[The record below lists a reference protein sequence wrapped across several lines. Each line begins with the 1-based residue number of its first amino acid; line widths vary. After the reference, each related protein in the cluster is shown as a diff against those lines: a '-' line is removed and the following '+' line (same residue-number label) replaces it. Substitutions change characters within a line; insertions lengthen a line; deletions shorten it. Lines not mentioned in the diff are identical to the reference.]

1 MADNAAAPS
10 ANRTPAAVSDSDFA
24 DILAATRQFI
34 RNQVVPREL
43 EIMAADRVPDDIRDQ
58 TKNMGLFGY
67 AIPQE
72 WGGLGLNLAQ
82 DVELA
87 MEFGYTSLALRSM
100 FGTNNGIA
108 GQVLVGFGTDE
119 QKSRWLEGIASG
131 DVVASFALTEPGA
144 GSNPAGLRTK
154 AVKDGD
160 QWVIN
165 GRKQYI
171 TNAPTAGLF
180 IVFARTR
187 PADAEG
193 PGIAVFLVP
202 ADTPGIQI
210 GAKDAKMGQEGA
222 WTADVSFDDVRVG
235 QDTLVGGS
243 EDIGYRAAM
252 TSLARGR
259 VHIAALAVGS
269 AQRALDESV
278 AYAATATQGGTP
290 IGNFQLVQAMLA
302 DQQTGV
308 MAGRALVREAAR
320 LWVTG
325 EDRRIA
331 PSSAKLFCTEMAGN
345 VADLAV
351 QIHGGSGY
359 MRDVPVERIYREVR
373 LLRLY
378 EGTSE
383 IQRLIIGG
391 GLVKAARQRTANQT
405 I

>member
-1 MADNAAAPS
+1 MSEVGDEDFREILDQTRHFV
-10 ANRTPAAVSDSDFA
+10 RTA
-24 DILAATRQFI
+24 
-34 RNQVVPREL
+34 VVPREQ
-43 EIMAADRVPDDIRDQ
+43 EILAADRVPDDLREQ
-58 TKNMGLFGY
+58 AKKMGLFGY

-72 WGGLGLNLAQ
+72 WGGLGLDLAQ

-119 QKSRWLEGIASG
+119 QKTRWLEDIASG
-131 DVVASFALTEPGA
+131 AVVASFALTEPGA

-154 AVKDGD
+154 AVRDGSQD
-160 QWVIN
+160 DNDWVIT
-165 GRKQYI
+165 GSKQYI
-171 TNAPTAGLF
+171 TNAPTADLF
-180 IVFARTR
+180 VTFARTR
-187 PADAEG
+187 PADSDG

-202 ADTPGIQI
+202 ADADGVTV

-222 WTADVSFDDVRVG
+222 WTADVNFDDVRVEASA
-235 QDTLVGGS
+235 LIGGA

-259 VHIAALAVGS
+259 IHIAALSVGA

-278 AYAATATQGGTP
+278 AYAANATQGGTP
-290 IGNFQLVQAMLA
+290 IGSFQLVQAMLA
-302 DQQTGV
+302 DMQAGV
-308 MAGRALVREAAR
+308 MAGRALVRDAAR
-320 LWVTG
+320 MWVTG

-331 PSSAKLFCTEMAGN
+331 PSTAKLFCTEMVGK

-351 QIHGGSGY
+351 QVHGGSGY
-359 MRDVPVERIYREVR
+359 MRDVPVERIYRDVR

-391 GLVKAARQRTANQT
+391 GLVRAAQRRS
-405 I
+405 

>member
-1 MADNAAAPS
+1 MTTAS
-10 ANRTPAAVSDSDFA
+10 VSSVEDDVFA
-24 DILAATRQFI
+24 DILSQTRRFV
-34 RNQVVPREL
+34 RTMVLPREQ
-43 EIMAADRVPDDIRDQ
+43 EILDTDQVPDDLRQAAKDL
-58 TKNMGLFGY
+58 GLFGY

-87 MEFGYTSLALRSM
+87 MELGYTCPSVRSM

-119 QKSRWLEGIASG
+119 QKERWLEPIASG
-131 DVVASFALTEPGA
+131 AVASFALTEPGA

-154 AVKDGD
+154 AVRDGD
-160 QWVIN
+160 NWVLD
-165 GRKQYI
+165 GQKRFI
-171 TNAPTAGLF
+171 TNAPLADLF
-180 IVFARTR
+180 VVFARTR
-187 PADAEG
+187 PADERGA
-193 PGIAVFLVP
+193 GIAVFLVP
-202 ADTPGIQI
+202 ADAAGVEV

-222 WTADVSFDDVRVG
+222 WTADVTFTGV
-235 QDTLVGGS
+235 QLPAAALVGGN

-259 VHIAALAVGS
+259 IHIAALAVGA

-278 AYAATATQGGTP
+278 SYAATATQGGSI
-290 IGNFQLVQAMLA
+290 IGDFQLVQAMLA

-308 MAGRALVREAAR
+308 LAGQALVRDAAR
-320 LWVTG
+320 KWVSN

-331 PSSAKLFCTEMAGN
+331 PSVAKVFCTEMAGK

-359 MRDVPVERIYREVR
+359 IRGVPVERIYRDVR

-383 IQRLIIGG
+383 IQRLIIGSN
-391 GLVKAARQRTANQT
+391 LIKNTKRSL
-405 I
+405 

>member
-1 MADNAAAPS
+1 MAATES
-10 ANRTPAAVSDSDFA
+10 AEVSDEDFRE
-24 DILAATRQFI
+24 ILAQTRQFV
-34 RNQVVPREL
+34 RSAVVPREQ
-43 EIMAADRVPDDIRDQ
+43 EILDSDRVPDDLRDEA
-58 TKNMGLFGY
+58 KKMGLFGY

-72 WGGLGLNLAQ
+72 WGGLGLNLMQ

-87 MEFGYTSLALRSM
+87 MELGYTSLALRSM

-119 QKSRWLEGIASG
+119 QKSRWLEAIATG

-154 AVKDGD
+154 AVRDGD
-160 QWVIN
+160 DWVIS
-165 GRKQYI
+165 GQKRFI
-171 TNAPTAGLF
+171 TNAPVADLF
-180 IVFARTR
+180 VVFARTR
-187 PADAEG
+187 PADDQG

-202 ADTPGIQI
+202 AHADGVEV

-222 WTADVSFDDVRVG
+222 WTADVSFDDVRVDDG
-235 QDTLVGGS
+235 ALVGGS

-259 VHIAALAVGS
+259 VHIAALAVGA

-278 AYAATATQGGTP
+278 GYAATATQGGTP
-290 IGNFQLVQAMLA
+290 IGSFQLVQAMLA

-308 MAGRALVREAAR
+308 LAGRALVRDAAR
-320 LWVTG
+320 QWVTG
-325 EDRRIA
+325 EDRRVA
-331 PSSAKLFCTEMAGN
+331 PSAAKLFCTEMAGN

-359 MRDVPVERIYREVR
+359 MHGVPVERIYRDVR

-383 IQRLIIGG
+383 IQRLIIGSN
-391 GLVKAARQRTANQT
+391 LVKAAQR
-405 I
+405 

>member
-1 MADNAAAPS
+1 MTAAAVDDES
-10 ANRTPAAVSDSDFA
+10 FQQ
-24 DILAATRQFI
+24 ILAQTRQFV
-34 RNQVVPREL
+34 RAVVVPREQ
-43 EIMAADRVPDDIRDQ
+43 EILATDQVPDELRSQAKD
-58 TKNMGLFGY
+58 MGLFGY

-72 WGGLGLNLAQ
+72 WGGLGLDITQ

-87 MEFGYTSLALRSM
+87 MELGYTSLALRSM

-119 QKSRWLEGIASG
+119 QKATWLEALASG
-131 DVVASFALTEPGA
+131 KVASFALTESGA

-154 AVKDGD
+154 AVRDAGGA
-160 QWVIN
+160 WVIS
-165 GRKQYI
+165 GEKRFI
-171 TNAPTAGLF
+171 TNAPVADLF
-180 IVFARTR
+180 VVFARTR
-187 PADAEG
+187 PADDAG

-202 ADTPGIQI
+202 ADTDGVEVGP
-210 GAKDAKMGQEGA
+210 KDAKMGQEGA
-222 WTADVSFDDVRVG
+222 WTADVRFTDVRVPAG
-235 QDTLVGGS
+235 ALVGGS
-243 EDIGYRAAM
+243 QDIGYRAAM

-259 VHIAALAVGS
+259 IHIAALAVGA

-278 AYAATATQGGTP
+278 GYAATATQGGTP

-308 MAGRALVREAAR
+308 MAGRALVRDAAR
-320 LWVTG
+320 LWLTDS
-325 EDRRIA
+325 DRRVA
-331 PSSAKLFCTEMAGN
+331 PSAAKVFCTEMAGK

-359 MRDVPVERIYREVR
+359 MREVPVERIYRDVR

-383 IQRLIIGG
+383 IQRLIIGSN
-391 GLVKAARQRTANQT
+391 LVKAAQR
-405 I
+405 